1 MAASNCA
8 ESLRC
13 AHSKNDGESKSLFQL
28 ETNVGPLVLI
38 SCLAKL
44 SALYYG
50 LTISSVLPKAQMFST
65 QKSFHRLIAL
75 TCLGLVSSSSA
86 GSIAAQPQ
94 QTRAKTPAQIPI
106 GLFVAYGYNDVVRS
120 GQSQVPGVRLSYVKP
135 GGLAATIGLRVNDV
149 VFRINRNATPNAAV
163 LNAILQNNRY
173 VSKQIHYYRHN
184 GTRYDDAIAYTSE
197 SDSTS
202 AVGGAPP
209 KRSSQAEMEDYMI
222 TIVNADRA
230 QNGLSTPLRKS
241 SSLGR
246 MARAY
251 ADDMAKRN
259 FHGHKDPEGRDPW
272 TRAKMFGINSMNIQ
286 ENCAYPF
293 PEPNSLTMVKK
304 GEAQLMN
311 SPEHKVA
318 IVQPDNV
325 CIGVGIAY
333 RGDGGLMIVQIFS
346 PDNLP

>member
-1 MAASNCA
+1 
-8 ESLRC
+8 
-13 AHSKNDGESKSLFQL
+13 
-28 ETNVGPLVLI
+28 
-38 SCLAKL
+38 
-44 SALYYG
+44 
-50 LTISSVLPKAQMFST
+50 MFST
-65 QKSFHRLIAL
+65 QKSFQLVLVLAG
-75 TCLGLVSSSSA
+75 LGLVGGGFTCA
-86 GSIAAQPQ
+86 IAAQPQ
-94 QTRAKTPAQIPI
+94 QARARTPAQLPI
-106 GLFVAYGYNDVVRS
+106 ALFVAYGYNDVVRS

-135 GGLAATIGLRVNDV
+135 GGMAATLGLRVNDV
-149 VFRINRNATPNAAV
+149 VFQINRSATPNATV
-163 LNAILQNNRY
+163 LNAILQSNRY

-184 GTRYDDAIAYTSE
+184 GKRYEDAIAYTSE
-197 SDSTS
+197 SVSTPG
-202 AVGGAPP
+202 VGGVPP
-209 KRSSQAEMEDYMI
+209 KRSSQAEMEDYMV

-311 SPEHKVA
+311 SPEHKVS

-325 CIGVGIAY
+325 CMGVGIAY

-346 PDNLP
+346 PDNIP